1 MKYEFILLSPLLVWS
16 TPLGFPDDVTYAC
29 TNIQQVAEEEEEE
42 ETLHIDTCGSARVWV
57 DLFGGL
63 H

>member
-42 ETLHIDTCGSARVWV
+42 DHTPHIDTWRNVRA
-57 DLFGGL
+57 
-63 H
+63 